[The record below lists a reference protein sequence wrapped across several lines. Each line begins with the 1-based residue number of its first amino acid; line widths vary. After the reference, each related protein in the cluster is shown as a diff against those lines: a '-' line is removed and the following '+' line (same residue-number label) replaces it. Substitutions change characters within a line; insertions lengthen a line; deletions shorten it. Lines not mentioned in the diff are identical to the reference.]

1 MTIQA
6 NGTTRTLSS
15 TTTENYSYSESY
27 SIVYASSTAYKVNIT
42 TIEENQSIAETV
54 WVLNNG
60 TALAVRLSGQNFT
73 GPEAQELIVGAFAG
87 FNLQVQ
93 ADAQIGLY
101 TAPNYF
107 RSVGTST
114 ESVGPTQVADTN
126 YVANMLPETLTG
138 CGTMTTLTAYSF
150 SVGIPKGTSS
160 PLVTYEHLEGSNTVN
175 GQTSTFD
182 CLLRVTSITLV
193 SGLTR

>member
-6 NGTTRTLSS
+6 NGTTSTSSSS
-15 TTTENYSYSESY
+15 TGNYSYSESY
-27 SIVYASSTAYKVNIT
+27 SVVYASSTAYKVNII
-42 TIEENQSIAETV
+42 TIEAGQSIAETV

-60 TALAVRLSGQNFT
+60 TALAVRLSGENFT
-73 GPEAQELIVGAFAG
+73 GPQAQELIVSIFAG
-87 FNLQVQ
+87 FSLQVQ
-93 ADAQIGLY
+93 ADSQIVLY

-107 RSVGTST
+107 HSAGKST
-114 ESVGPTQVADTN
+114 VSVGPTQVTTTN
-126 YVANMLPETLTG
+126 YVANTLPETLTG
-138 CGTMTTLTAYSF
+138 CGTTTTLTAYTF
-150 SVGIPKGTSS
+150 SVGTPKGASS

-182 CLLRVTSITLV
+182 YMLQIASITLV